1 MTTILFPPNIEEES
15 STLDVLKER
24 LSEAQFRII
33 LEIGRSSLSSAAP
46 LMKIKS
52 QRELN
57 AILPSIAREIAV
69 TADRLGQPLTD
80 VLTGNN
86 RVLDALVEI
95 TRISYRN
102 MYQAAEDKADLLG
115 EDLHTQLLGALESAE
130 GFDEWIINA
139 LRTTNLYRLTTI
151 FPLIGTTSLFSQA
164 LKIAIFSILLDIEDW
179 ELESIPLLIN
189 ALDKYMT
196 EIEDVFLG
204 QTLDDEAENDTV
216 SYEEVRQGLGL

>member
-24 LSEAQFRII
+24 LSEAQFRILLGI
-33 LEIGRSSLSSAAP
+33 TRSSLSSAAP

-57 AILPSIAREIAV
+57 AILPSIAREIAA

-130 GFDEWIINA
+130 GFDEWIINT
-139 LRTTNLYRLTTI
+139 LRNINSYRLTTI
-151 FPLIGTTSLFSQA
+151 LPLIGTAVQFSQA
-164 LKIAIFSILLDIEDW
+164 LKMAIFPILLDIEDW

-189 ALDKYMT
+189 ALDKYMI

>member
-46 LMKIKS
+46 LMKVKS

-130 GFDEWIINA
+130 GFDEWIINT
-139 LRTTNLYRLTTI
+139 LRNINSYRLTTI
-151 FPLIGTTSLFSQA
+151 LPLIGTAVQFSQA
-164 LKIAIFSILLDIEDW
+164 LKMAIFPILLDIEDW

-189 ALDKYMT
+189 ALDKYMI